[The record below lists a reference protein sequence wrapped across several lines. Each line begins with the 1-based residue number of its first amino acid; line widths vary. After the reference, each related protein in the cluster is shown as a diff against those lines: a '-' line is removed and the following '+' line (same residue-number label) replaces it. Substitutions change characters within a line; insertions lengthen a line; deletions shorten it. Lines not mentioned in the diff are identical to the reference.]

1 MLCLSAC
8 IYASQLIILLQLVL
22 SLTAPFL
29 LNIFASAAQS
39 TPMAPYAADVVPGT
53 VHLVDLG
60 DHESHGRHLG
70 SRPDIVLVPQPSK
83 DPEDPLNWTRKRK
96 FWSLAMVLVY
106 TLGVGIPTTLHYSVI
121 ADITRDT
128 GISTADLVQGNG
140 VMFLFLGWACLFWQA
155 VATGYG
161 RRGIYLVSV
170 LSTVPIMVWTA
181 HSTSAGTW
189 YAHRIIIG
197 IFCAPIE
204 ALPEIS
210 ISDVFF
216 AHDRGTWLSTYVLTL
231 FGSNFIAPLIAGW
244 MDNGIG
250 WRPTMYAGAI
260 IASVAFVILFFGMEE
275 TMYFRNT
282 LEGVEVQTPA
292 DSDTDLTKSTE
303 KSPEVHSATA
313 TPSTKSD
320 KEDGTPQ
327 TFLEPR
333 SYVSKLAW
341 FRRLP
346 GSPSWKQ
353 MFVMMYRP
361 LLIIVY
367 FPNVAWAGFIYG
379 INLSWYNVLNGTA
392 SPVLSASP
400 YNWRAALIGCI
411 YVGPLIGAIFG
422 CLWSGLFSDRV
433 ALYFARRNKG
443 IREPEHRLYPLAM
456 AGIFS
461 AAGLFTWGVGAAHG
475 IHWSGLAFGLGM
487 MVFGVVVGG
496 GIGLSYA
503 IDCFKEISLESMAS
517 VIIIRNTIG
526 FGFSYGITPWYT
538 SKSKMSLMSLEVYAD
553 ICIQTWV
560 SRTASYSP
568 ASWLCCAWEPLFS

>member
-1 MLCLSAC
+1 
-8 IYASQLIILLQLVL
+8 
-22 SLTAPFL
+22 
-29 LNIFASAAQS
+29 
-39 TPMAPYAADVVPGT
+39 MAPPYTADVVPGT

-60 DHESHGRHLG
+60 DHESHGRHAG
-70 SRPDIVLVPQPSK
+70 NRPDIVLVPQPSK
-83 DPEDPLNWTRKRK
+83 DPEDPLNWSQKRK

-155 VATGYG
+155 IATGYG

-170 LSTVPIMVWTA
+170 LFTIPIMVWTA

-189 YAHRIIIG
+189 YAHRVIIG
-197 IFCAPIE
+197 IVCAPIE

-216 AHDRGTWLSTYVLTL
+216 AHDRGTWMSTYVLTL

-244 MDNGIG
+244 MDDGLG

-260 IASVAFVILFFGMEE
+260 IASVALVILFFGMEE

-282 LEGVEVQTPA
+282 VEGVEVQSPA
-292 DSDTDLTKSTE
+292 DSVPDLALSSEEKANHVQSTI
-303 KSPEVHSATA
+303 T
-313 TPSTKSD
+313 TPSNASE
-320 KEDGTPQ
+320 KEHGSPS
-327 TFLEPR
+327 TFPEPR
-333 SYVSKLAW
+333 SYVSKLVW
-341 FRRLP
+341 FRRVP

-361 LLIIVY
+361 LLIIVR

-400 YNWRAALIGCI
+400 YNWRAALVGCI

-422 CLWSGLFSDRV
+422 CLWSGFFSDRV
-433 ALYFARRNKG
+433 ALYFARRNNG

-456 AGIFS
+456 AGVFS
-461 AAGLFTWGVGAAHG
+461 AAGLITWGVGAAHG

-526 FGFSYGITPWYT
+526 FGFSYAITPWYT
-538 SKSKMSLMSLEVYAD
+538 SKSITYPIRSERYAD
-553 ICIQTWV
+553 FCHQTWAF
-560 SRTASYSP
+560 RTASYSLGF
-568 ASWLCCAWEPLFS
+568 WH